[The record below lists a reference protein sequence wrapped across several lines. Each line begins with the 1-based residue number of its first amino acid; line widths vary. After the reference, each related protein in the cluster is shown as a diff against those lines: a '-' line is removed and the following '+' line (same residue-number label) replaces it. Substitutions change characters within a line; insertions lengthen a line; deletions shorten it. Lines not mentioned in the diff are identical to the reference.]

1 MKKVLGIL
9 LALVLVLAF
18 SVPVMAVEEPVTT
31 AANVVGT
38 GGSPPEIK
46 CKWETA
52 FDFPSGD
59 DDTTTP
65 GMQADLAGPQAD
77 KTIYYWAVVM
87 DPQGVDNIQKVW
99 ADVYEPCGTFK
110 YEVDLE
116 QIYCLE
122 PASAVWALDLAEK
135 AGLVVYGGVHTF
147 ATTSQQLLDGQAK
160 MYKSSADLTHEQQGG
175 YYRVEAYAQD
185 AQANVSLMLEN
196 CFEYVRTPCIELDF
210 AGVNF
215 GDVLVCNEK
224 IVSGDDQLDTP
235 ELPTIKNSGNCDLD
249 ISVHFD
255 NMGFIAPTGEVEFD
269 AQLNLFGKVSNIL
282 PSVWT
287 PLPGKLVICTPTP
300 MHFSIHVMKDTVK
313 GAHSGTLTIKGVD
326 SGTPCAGT
334 PCLPC
339 MP

>member
-52 FDFPSGD
+52 FDYPSGD

-110 YEVDLE
+110 YEVDLV
-116 QIYCLE
+116 QIYCLD
-122 PASAVWALDLAEK
+122 PAGAVWALDLAET
-135 AGLVVYGGVHTF
+135 AGLVVYGAPHTF

-160 MYKSSADLTHEQQGG
+160 MYKFF
-175 YYRVEAYAQD
+175 V
-185 AQANVSLMLEN
+185 
-196 CFEYVRTPCIELDF
+196 DF
-210 AGVNF
+210 IYG
-215 GDVLVCNEK
+215 
-224 IVSGDDQLDTP
+224 
-235 ELPTIKNSGNCDLD
+235 
-249 ISVHFD
+249 
-255 NMGFIAPTGEVEFD
+255 
-269 AQLNLFGKVSNIL
+269 
-282 PSVWT
+282 
-287 PLPGKLVICTPTP
+287 
-300 MHFSIHVMKDTVK
+300 
-313 GAHSGTLTIKGVD
+313 
-326 SGTPCAGT
+326 
-334 PCLPC
+334 
-339 MP
+339 